1 VEKQLV
7 LAVED
12 KVSGELA
19 EEHAVKVIYF
29 KHDGVENYMMGA
41 RQRARGLRKERWK
54 RLKRK
59 RRRGA

>member
-12 KVSGELA
+12 KVSEELA
-19 EEHAVKVIYF
+19 EEHGVKVIYF
-29 KHDGVENYMMGA
+29 KHDWVENYMMEA